1 MKHCC
6 PHCDQP
12 IGRRSS
18 VHRHIKKGRCRA
30 FAGQQELGEQGQ
42 EVYKEFKVQEQ
53 DQELFKVQEQ
63 SEFSEELGAPLPPLV
78 LPLPPLSSVS

>member
-18 VHRHIKKGRCRA
+18 VHRHIKKGRCRGQA
-30 FAGQQELGEQGQ
+30 RGQQHYL
-42 EVYKEFKVQEQ
+42 VQEQ
-53 DQELFKVQEQ
+53 EHFLLQEQ
-63 SEFSEELGAPLPPLV
+63 EDLEVGLGGQLSPLV
-78 LPLPPLSSVS
+78 LPLPPLSSLT